1 MNANRNDS
9 GKLTQILDQLNHQTT
24 IEEVCRERE
33 AFKAFGGGCHLAVG
47 IHVKKVGDT
56 FLHVH
61 AGEVDGKRV
70 ELKMLEGS
78 VTPKLS
84 GNKKLFVGLPQGER
98 ADVVYDEL
106 IRKNTSAKKL
116 DLSKQHLF
124 VTSRYAIPTLLASYS
139 IGPEGVWAAG
149 VKTAQKLC
157 DEGIWI
163 NGTSDSLGTKDLWD
177 LQKSQ
182 VLKILSPSIDKNWT
196 VLSHEE
202 ATSDLGDVVGC
213 YSREVL
219 DVSEKFNNEMKQVG
233 ACLWT
238 SFQQF
243 QIYLKQFPALKEA
256 EHFCG
261 LGKTWQEF
269 QKAGVNVHPLASMQD
284 FYELK

>member
-1 MNANRNDS
+1 
-9 GKLTQILDQLNHQTT
+9 
-24 IEEVCRERE
+24 
-33 AFKAFGGGCHLAVG
+33 
-47 IHVKKVGDT
+47 
-56 FLHVH
+56 
-61 AGEVDGKRV
+61 
-70 ELKMLEGS
+70 
-78 VTPKLS
+78 
-84 GNKKLFVGLPQGER
+84 
-98 ADVVYDEL
+98 
-106 IRKNTSAKKL
+106 
-116 DLSKQHLF
+116 
-124 VTSRYAIPTLLASYS
+124 
-139 IGPEGVWAAG
+139 
-149 VKTAQKLC
+149 
-157 DEGIWI
+157 
-163 NGTSDSLGTKDLWD
+163 
-177 LQKSQ
+177 
-182 VLKILSPSIDKNWT
+182 VLKILSPSIDKDWT